1 MAEGE
6 PLLALI
12 SLIGSVIT
20 LAYLARF
27 MHAVFLGQPGRNL
40 DHIEEAPWVMR
51 APMLLM
57 AFMVIL
63 TGVFPGLMLAP
74 LNAALAEYGMPSL
87 DVAFY
92 GLATGPGAWDATAV
106 AVLMLVA
113 FGGCWLALRFLLSRV
128 KIRVAPPHACG
139 HDASQEA
146 SRIPP
151 EAIYPALVNLC
162 TGNKPGSATCP
173 LPKLA
178 LSLCRA
184 LRQSLG
190 RNGRI
195 NKERPSC

>member
-1 MAEGE
+1 
-6 PLLALI
+6 
-12 SLIGSVIT
+12 
-20 LAYLARF
+20 
-27 MHAVFLGQPGRNL
+27 
-40 DHIEEAPWVMR
+40 MR

-128 KIRVAPPHACG
+128 KIRVAPRTPAVTTPPGSLAH
-139 HDASQEA
+139 
-146 SRIPP
+146 PP

-162 TGNKPGSATCP
+162 TGNKPGSAMPPAGAGPVP
-173 LPKLA
+173 LPGPA
-178 LSLCRA
+178 A
-184 LRQSLG
+184 VLG

>member
-1 MAEGE
+1 MRRWRNTECRRLTWPSTAS
-6 PLLALI
+6 PPAP
-12 SLIGSVIT
+12 
-20 LAYLARF
+20 AR
-27 MHAVFLGQPGRNL
+27 GTPRRS
-40 DHIEEAPWVMR
+40 PC
-51 APMLLM
+51 
-57 AFMVIL
+57 
-63 TGVFPGLMLAP
+63 
-74 LNAALAEYGMPSL
+74 
-87 DVAFY
+87 
-92 GLATGPGAWDATAV
+92 
-106 AVLMLVA
+106 
-113 FGGCWLALRFLLSRV
+113 CWLALRFLLSRV

-139 HDASQEA
+139 HDASREA

-173 LPKLA
+173 LPELA